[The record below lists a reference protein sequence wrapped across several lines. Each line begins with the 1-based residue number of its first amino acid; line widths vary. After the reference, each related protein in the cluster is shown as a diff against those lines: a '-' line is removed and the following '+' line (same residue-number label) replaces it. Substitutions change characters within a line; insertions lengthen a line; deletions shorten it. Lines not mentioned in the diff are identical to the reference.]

1 MKKTLNACLL
11 TAALV
16 LAIISAPQESKS
28 RAVPFK
34 SCSCSAPDGSCSV
47 TISCQ
52 GGCDKFCG
60 NGDNC
65 WATCSGFFSD
75 LALETNIE
83 IVNGN
88 SSQLTTKLGEIS
100 GRDISFSPARKD
112 DPKSDVI
119 DNLGFQ
125 KSPLWNAL
133 EFLSDR
139 GTVRFGG
146 KDFESL
152 RRLRK
157 TLLAG
162 KRLNFGVNDTPVNT
176 FVNDLAGLTGLR
188 LRIVSGSQMALV
200 NVELPNATLDEIIK
214 EVSKQTGTVIVESEE

>member
-1 MKKTLNACLL
+1 MKKTLSSFLL
-11 TAALV
+11 TVTLL
-16 LAIISAPQESKS
+16 LAIVSAPQQTNS
-28 RAVPFK
+28 RSVPFK
-34 SCSCSAPDGSCSV
+34 SCSCTAPDGSCSV

-65 WATCSGFFSD
+65 WAQCSGFFSD

-83 IVNGN
+83 MVNG
-88 SSQLTTKLGEIS
+88 STSQLTAKLGEIS
-100 GRDISFSPARKD
+100 GRDISFSPARN
-112 DPKSDVI
+112 DPKSDI
-119 DNLGFQ
+119 IYNLGFQ

-139 GTVRFGG
+139 GTVRYGG
-146 KDFESL
+146 RDFESL

-162 KRLNFGVNDTPVNT
+162 KRLNFGVTDTPVNS

-188 LRIVSGSQMALV
+188 LRIVSGSQMALA
-200 NVELPNATLDEIIK
+200 NVELRDATLDEIIK
-214 EVSKQTGTVIVESEE
+214 KVSEQTGTVIVESEE